1 MVGAGVLAG
10 LAGTAVMTAFQKL
23 VEMPLT
29 GRDDSYA
36 PADFVERVLPI
47 HPQTDQGRRRLN
59 YATHFLLGTMWGSA
73 YGLTAAGGRRGKRAV
88 AVVFGT
94 VYTGDVMLNTAL
106 GLYQPSTWSGRD
118 WVIDIGEK
126 FIQAAATGAAFDRFL
141 DPTRRAS

>member
-36 PADFVERVLPI
+36 PTDFVERVLPI

-73 YGLTAAGGRRGKRAV
+73 
-88 AVVFGT
+88 
-94 VYTGDVMLNTAL
+94 
-106 GLYQPSTWSGRD
+106 
-118 WVIDIGEK
+118 
-126 FIQAAATGAAFDRFL
+126 
-141 DPTRRAS
+141 